1 MRRTA
6 VLPILLALSLLAGR
20 AGAEEAVPVCNAL
33 TDLMAPG
40 AEPKLQAVA
49 LDRERARFVKDGSEQ
64 QGCPKDTA
72 SCAAKRYLV
81 ADDRVIVTSTTGAY
95 ACAIFTGHAPTFPT
109 SSGFL
114 PLAALVEVPAR
125 PGADWRGA
133 WHSGDE
139 QQIEIKPAA
148 GSAFA
153 LEGYASYGGDDPER
167 VARGAVNVG
176 QFSATVTPAAGKAA
190 FSLDLDGKALP
201 FDASPDDDT
210 ACRIRLWRLGPYLVA
225 ADNLRCGGLNVTFTG
240 VYARE
245 KTGK

>member
-1 MRRTA
+1 MRRFA
-6 VLPILLALSLLAGR
+6 NPPLLLSLALISGR
-20 AGAEEAVPVCNAL
+20 AGAEDAVPVCNAL

-40 AEPKLQAVA
+40 SEPKLQAVS
-49 LDRERARFVKDGSEQ
+49 LDRERARFVKGGTEQ
-64 QGCPKDTA
+64 PGCPKDTA

-95 ACAIFTGHAPTFPT
+95 ACATFTGHAPTFPT

-114 PLAALVEVPAR
+114 PLAALVGVPAR

-148 GSAFA
+148 GGALA
-153 LEGYASYGGDDPER
+153 LEGYASFGGDDPER

-176 QFSATVTPAAGKAA
+176 QFSATVTPARTTTPPAVSGCGAWGPIWWRPTTCAA
-190 FSLDLDGKALP
+190 
-201 FDASPDDDT
+201 
-210 ACRIRLWRLGPYLVA
+210 A
-225 ADNLRCGGLNVTFTG
+225 A
-240 VYARE
+240 
-245 KTGK
+245 

>member
-1 MRRTA
+1 MRRVA
-6 VLPILLALSLLAGR
+6 ALPILLVLSLAAGR

-40 AEPKLQAVA
+40 AEPKLQAVS
-49 LDRERARFVKDGSEQ
+49 LDRERARFVKDGTEQ

-81 ADDRVIVTSTTGAY
+81 ADDRVIVSSTTGAY
-95 ACAIFTGHAPTFPT
+95 ACATFTGYAPTFPT

-114 PLAALVEVPAR
+114 PLAALTDVLAR
-125 PGADWRGA
+125 PSTDWRGA
-133 WHSGDE
+133 WRSGDE

-148 GSAFA
+148 GGALA
-153 LEGYASYGGDDPER
+153 LEGYASFGGDDPER

-190 FSLDLDGKALP
+190 FSLDLDGKVLP
-201 FDASPDDDT
+201 FDASPEDDS
-210 ACRIRLWRLGPYLVA
+210 ACRVRLWRLGPYLVA
-225 ADNLRCGGLNVTFTG
+225 ADNLRCGGMNVTFTG
-240 VYARE
+240 VSARE
-245 KTGK
+245 KTAK